1 MPLPLLWLRLA
12 VVFYGIGLVYSLL
25 LLSKRGDFLSRFAG
39 PAAGLGMTFHLVSLV
54 EFAVVEG
61 KIIASIHHSESLLAF
76 VIMVVFM
83 IFFLKYRTT
92 SPGIFVFPVVF
103 FLTFASA
110 FGSQPFV
117 FASPMLRNSWTIVH
131 IVLIFTGYAGLFLSF
146 GASLLYLVQERR
158 LKSKQPST
166 FVGRLPA
173 LQTIDEIGYRALLLG
188 FPFMTFG
195 LIAGSV
201 LAENKY
207 GSMFF
212 ADPKVLLSIIMW
224 LVYMLLLYTRWS
236 SGWRGRKAAYLAA
249 FAFIAAVGAW
259 AANYFSHLHRF
270 NVS

>member
-1 MPLPLLWLRLA
+1 MPLLWLRLA
-12 VVFYGIGLVYSLL
+12 VVFYGLGLVYSLL
-25 LLSKRGDFLSRFAG
+25 LLSKRGEFLARIAG
-39 PAAGLGMTFHLVSLV
+39 PAVGLGMAFQLVSLV
-54 EFAVVEG
+54 EFAVLEG
-61 KIIASIHHSESLLAF
+61 KITASVHHSESLLAF

-83 IFFLKYRTT
+83 IFFVRYRTT
-92 SPGIFVFPVVF
+92 SPGIFVFPLVF

-110 FGSQPFV
+110 FGSQPFA
-117 FASPMLRNSWTIVH
+117 FSSPLLRNSWTIVH

-146 GASLLYLVQERR
+146 GASLLYLVQERS
-158 LKSKQPST
+158 LKSKQSAAIM
-166 FVGRLPA
+166 GRLPA
-173 LQTIDEIGYRALLLG
+173 LQTIDEIGYRSLLLG

-201 LAENKY
+201 LAENKF

-224 LVYMLLLYTRWS
+224 LVYMLLVYTRWS
-236 SGWRGRKAAYLAA
+236 SGWRGRKAAYLAT

-270 NVS
+270 NIS

>member
-1 MPLPLLWLRLA
+1 MPLLWLRLA
-12 VVFYGIGLVYSLL
+12 VVFYGLGLVYSLL
-25 LLSKRGDFLSRFAG
+25 LLSKRGELLQRVVG
-39 PAAGLGMTFHLVSLV
+39 PAVGLGMTFQLVSLV
-54 EFAVVEG
+54 EFAVLEG
-61 KIIASIHHSESLLAF
+61 KITASVHHSESLLAF

-83 IFFLKYRTT
+83 IFFVRYRTT
-92 SPGIFVFPVVF
+92 SPGIFVFPLVF
-103 FLTFASA
+103 FLAFASA
-110 FGSQPFV
+110 TGPKGLV
-117 FASPMLRNSWTIVH
+117 LASPLLKNSWTIVH

-146 GASLLYLVQERR
+146 GASLLYLLQENS
-158 LKSKQPST
+158 LKSKRPAG

-201 LAENKY
+201 LAENKF
-207 GSMFF
+207 GAMFF

-224 LVYMLLLYTRWS
+224 VVYMVLLYTRWN

>member
-1 MPLPLLWLRLA
+1 MPLLWLRLA
-12 VVFYGIGLVYSLL
+12 VVFYGLGLVYSLL
-25 LLSKRGDFLSRFAG
+25 LLSKRGDIMARIAG
-39 PAAGLGMTFHLVSLV
+39 PAVGLGMTFQFVSLV
-54 EFAVVEG
+54 EFAVLEG
-61 KIIASIHHSESLLAF
+61 KITASVHHSESLLAF

-83 IFFLKYRTT
+83 IFFLRYRTT

-110 FGSQPFV
+110 IGQRPF
-117 FASPMLRNSWTIVH
+117 ALNTPLLRNSWIIVH
-131 IVLIFTGYAGLFLSF
+131 IILIFTGYAGLFLSF
-146 GASLLYLVQERR
+146 GASLLYLVQEKN
-158 LKSKQPST
+158 LKSKQPSGIA
-166 FVGRLPA
+166 GRLPA

-201 LAENKY
+201 IAENKY

-270 NVS
+270 NIS

>member
-1 MPLPLLWLRLA
+1 MPLLWLRLA
-12 VVFYGIGLVYSLL
+12 VVFYGLGLVYSLL
-25 LLSKRGDFLSRFAG
+25 LLSKRGDVLARIAG
-39 PAAGLGMTFHLVSLV
+39 PAVGLGMVFQLVSLV
-54 EFAVVEG
+54 EFAVLEG
-61 KIIASIHHSESLLAF
+61 KITASVHHSESLLAF

-83 IFFLKYRTT
+83 IFFVRYRTS
-92 SPGIFVFPVVF
+92 SPGIFVFPLVF

-110 FGSQPFV
+110 TGPQG
-117 FASPMLRNSWTIVH
+117 FALSSPLLKNSWTIIH

-146 GASLLYLVQERR
+146 GASLLYLIQEKS
-158 LKSKQPST
+158 LKSKQPAS
-166 FVGRLPA
+166 FAARLPA

-224 LVYMLLLYTRWS
+224 VVYMVLLYTRWN

-259 AANYFSHLHRF
+259 AANYFSRLHRF
-270 NVS
+270 NIS

>member
-1 MPLPLLWLRLA
+1 MPLLWLRLA
-12 VVFYGIGLVYSLL
+12 VVFYGVGLVYSLL
-25 LLSKRGDFLSRFAG
+25 LLSKRGDTLARIVG
-39 PAAGLGMTFHLVSLV
+39 PAVGLGMTLQFVSLI
-54 EFAVVEG
+54 EFAVLEG
-61 KIIASIHHSESLLAF
+61 KIIASVYHSESLLAF

-83 IFFLKYRTT
+83 IFYLRYKTT
-92 SPGIFVFPVVF
+92 SPGIFVFPLVF
-103 FLTFASA
+103 FLTFASSL
-110 FGSQPFV
+110 GVRPFEIN
-117 FASPMLRNSWTIVH
+117 SPILKNSWTIVH

-146 GASLLYLVQERR
+146 GASLLYLLQEKS
-158 LKSKQPST
+158 LKSKQPAS

-201 LAENKY
+201 LAENKF
-207 GSMFF
+207 GNHFIF
-212 ADPKVLLSIIMW
+212 DPKVLLSIIMW
-224 LVYMLLLYTRWS
+224 LVYMLLLYTRWN

-270 NVS
+270 NIS

>member
-1 MPLPLLWLRLA
+1 MPLLWLRLA
-12 VVFYGIGLVYSLL
+12 VFFYGLGLVYSLL
-25 LLSKRGDFLSRFAG
+25 LLSKRGDRLSRIAG
-39 PAAGLGMTFHLVSLV
+39 PAVGLGMTFQLVSLV
-54 EFAVVEG
+54 EFARFEG
-61 KIIASIHHSESLLAF
+61 NITASVHHSESLLAF

-83 IFFLKYRTT
+83 IFFIRYRTT
-92 SPGIFVFPVVF
+92 SPGIFVFPLVF
-103 FLTFASA
+103 FLTFSSA
-110 FGSQPFV
+110 IGPHPFN
-117 FASPMLRNSWTIVH
+117 FASPLLRNSWIIVH

-146 GASLLYLVQERR
+146 GASLLYLVQERT
-158 LKSKQPST
+158 LKSKQPAT
-166 FVGRLPA
+166 FMGRLPA

-195 LIAGSV
+195 LVAGSV

-259 AANYFSHLHRF
+259 AANYFSRLHRF
-270 NVS
+270 NIS

>member
-1 MPLPLLWLRLA
+1 MPLLWLRLA
-12 VVFYGIGLVYSLL
+12 VVFYGLGLVYSLL
-25 LLSKRGDFLSRFAG
+25 LLSKRGDVLSRIAG
-39 PAAGLGMTFHLVSLV
+39 PAVGLGMTFQLVSLV
-54 EFAVVEG
+54 EFAVLEG
-61 KIIASIHHSESLLAF
+61 KITASVHHSESLLAF

-83 IFFLKYRTT
+83 IFFLRYRTT
-92 SPGIFVFPVVF
+92 STGIFVFPLVF

-110 FGSQPFV
+110 IGPHPFV
-117 FASPMLRNSWTIVH
+117 FTSPLLKNSWTIVH

-146 GASLLYLVQERR
+146 GASLLYLMAEKS
-158 LKSKQPST
+158 LKSKHPAS
-166 FVGRLPA
+166 FVSRLPA

-195 LIAGSV
+195 LVAGSV
-201 LAENKY
+201 LAENKF

-224 LVYMLLLYTRWS
+224 LVYMLLLYTRWN

-259 AANYFSHLHRF
+259 AANYFSRLHRF
-270 NVS
+270 NIS